1 MFNILIW
8 QCYCH
13 RLIITSTPYR
23 VDGRMWG
30 FSGRDISGGISG
42 EGYGYG
48 NGWKIGCWIGGK

>member
-8 QCYCH
+8 RGYCH

-30 FSGRDISGGISG
+30 FGGRDISGSISG

-48 NGWKIGCWIGGK
+48 NG